1 MQNATMVKSTIM
13 WQHRLECAC
22 EEKPSSSILL
32 HKIFAFEL
40 EIVAW
45 FSHGGRWSNHTAQ
58 IFLTWPSVSSCVR
71 HGCHRLEKFTAKR

>member
-13 WQHRLECAC
+13 WQHRLECVC

-32 HKIFAFEL
+32 HKIFAFEM

-45 FSHGGRWSNHTAQ
+45 FS
-58 IFLTWPSVSSCVR
+58 F
-71 HGCHRLEKFTAKR
+71 